1 MPILIQ
7 LIECSN
13 NIDTESPSDQNFKR
27 RIKKELIDS
36 VEEK

>member
-7 LIECSN
+7 LIESSN
-13 NIDTESPSDQNFKR
+13 NIDTESSDQNFN